1 MYPGSVIIGDS
12 FIVQSLVSLH
22 SDLSRQGSLRSI
34 NTLYCFELLC
44 TFFHAL
50 CALPTPSLS
59 KPSSR
64 GLSPLTFLTDLKTRE
79 RDFYLAHSVTAYTPL
94 LQVYCSP
101 DQVSFLINLVTQ
113 VMFRD
118 EGIMRELLL
127 NDEED
132 VMEEGAIDD
141 GNERDAARLEAS

>member
-22 SDLSRQGSLRSI
+22 SDLSRQDSLRSI

-59 KPSSR
+59 KPSTR

-132 VMEEGAIDD
+132 AMEEGAIDD

>member
-1 MYPGSVIIGDS
+1 M
-12 FIVQSLVSLH
+12 
-22 SDLSRQGSLRSI
+22 
-34 NTLYCFELLC
+34 
-44 TFFHAL
+44 
-50 CALPTPSLS
+50 
-59 KPSSR
+59 
-64 GLSPLTFLTDLKTRE
+64 
-79 RDFYLAHSVTAYTPL
+79 TAYTPL